1 MAVHIIMSILP
12 KNQLSFG
19 AWSTSSWFGILF
31 CCCWCWR
38 TTRVIDRLTVD
49 GLWLLE
55 VSFIFHMNKSIDCW
69 QESWSIKQ
77 YLGRSFKIVSLSIW
91 WIDCLFVIASDWWR
105 RRWFGFRPNKQINNA
120 VSWCSMPV
128 MMVSSKWNNETSAA
142 LNEILP
148 AGMVNGVCLYAQI
161 MILLY

>member
-55 VSFIFHMNKSIDCW
+55 VSLYSTWINQLTVDKNLDPSNNTSVVLSKLFLFPSDG
-69 QESWSIKQ
+69 
-77 YLGRSFKIVSLSIW
+77 LIV
-91 WIDCLFVIASDWWR
+91 CLFVIASDWWR
-105 RRWFGFRPNKQINNA
+105 RRWFGFRPNKYITPYLDVA
-120 VSWCSMPV
+120 CLSWWSRR
-128 MMVSSKWNNETSAA
+128 
-142 LNEILP
+142 NEIMKRVLHWMKSYLL
-148 AGMVNGVCLYAQI
+148 AWWMVYVCMLK
-161 MILLY
+161 